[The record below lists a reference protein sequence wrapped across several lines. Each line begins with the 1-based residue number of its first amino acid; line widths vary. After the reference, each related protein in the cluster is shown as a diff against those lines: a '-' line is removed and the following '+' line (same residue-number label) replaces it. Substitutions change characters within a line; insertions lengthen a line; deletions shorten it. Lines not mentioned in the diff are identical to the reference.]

1 METICKLWKN
11 IYLIFWKKLLN
22 YVYLYQ
28 TTNNFRTYKT
38 NQMRE
43 LETPI
48 KTYAKSELAQL
59 YNPTMTIRCALRTF
73 RQWILFNK
81 ELYSNLQNTG
91 YHDSQRYFTPRQVEL
106 IFHYLGKP

>member
-1 METICKLWKN
+1 MEKYILDFLEKIAELCRFVSYN
-11 IYLIFWKKLLN
+11 
-22 YVYLYQ
+22 
-28 TTNNFRTYKT
+28 NNFRTYKT